1 MAVSLYCYLVRWW
14 RKIYMKL
21 GRRLDVN
28 AIELAGRVKIVL
40 YLGGEH
46 SCLRGLEK
54 HSMEHCLSCPLL
66 AENRRAWGK
75 VPKVPFIDP
84 WLAKASGYCLFQML
98 WSKSL
103 VHNSIIVTTLN
114 ALSLVLRAVHRAG
127 VTKVIL
133 VVDEYL
139 EALMRSRPVIR
150 QVNTAKVRS
159 RVNNKEVMRLVDEW
173 NRLVTLLDQVLVKA
187 HEEILDR
194 KCKGNCP
201 PERLVDIYGLWKD
214 NLRRNKEV
222 KEIID
227 EMGSIVERLKA
238 KAKEL
243 NPAEKLYVLRL
254 ARRLERSI
262 NLSLRSSYYIGA
274 IRAS

>member
-1 MAVSLYCYLVRWW
+1 M
-14 RKIYMKL
+14 
-21 GRRLDVN
+21 
-28 AIELAGRVKIVL
+28 ELARRVKIVL

-66 AENRRAWGK
+66 AENRRAWGE

-114 ALSLVLRAVHRAG
+114 ALPLVLRAVHRAG

-150 QVNTAKVRS
+150 RVSVTKVRS
-159 RVNNKEVMRLVDEW
+159 RVSDREVVGLVDEW
-173 NRLVTLLDQVLVKA
+173 NRLVELLDRELIRA
-187 HEEILDR
+187 HEEILDK
-194 KCKGNCP
+194 KCNGSCP
-201 PERLVDIYGLWKD
+201 AEKLVEIYGLWKD
-214 NLRRNKEV
+214 NLRRNQEV
-222 KEIID
+222 KKIIGKMRD
-227 EMGSIVERLKA
+227 VVEGLKA
-238 KAKEL
+238 RARGL
-243 NPAEKLYVLRL
+243 TPIEKLYVLRL
-254 ARRLERSI
+254 ARRLEK
-262 NLSLRSSYYIGA
+262 NLSLTTHLVRQP
-274 IRAS
+274 REQ